1 MCGSRRFFSHDTFP
15 EIRWNRDLLAGEPS
29 SSIPSGFLSHEDI
42 LPGELLLVLSDLEA
56 LKISVQGP
64 KSEHPS
70 SFDIHRIQAS
80 LESRLVHIQGVARRF
95 GAAAE
100 AVRLAAYV
108 CTYCVFT
115 DIWDVR
121 VPHKDLALLLIWS
134 NFSKLLLT

>member
-1 MCGSRRFFSHDTFP
+1 MCGSRRFFSHNTFP
-15 EIRWNRDLLAGEPS
+15 EIRWDRDSLAGEAS
-29 SSIPSGFLSHEDI
+29 LIPSGFLSHQEL
-42 LPGELLLVLSDLEA
+42 LPGELLLALSDLEA
-56 LKISVQGP
+56 LKESVQGP

-80 LESRLVHIQGVARRF
+80 IESRLVSVQGVTRHF

-115 DIWDVR
+115 DIWEVSR
-121 VPHKDLALLLIWS
+121 FNAKISRCFNFCRAL
-134 NFSKLLLT
+134 KA